1 MLYKQRQKGN
11 RRWELHAGFPLK
23 DCGGC
28 AVHGDRRM
36 LADRRNS
43 SASSYDLAVL
53 FSQMP
58 ANNTERQRRPDRDKT
73 FKQ

>member
-11 RRWELHAGFPLK
+11 RRWELHAEFPLK
-23 DCGGC
+23 DSEGC
-28 AVHGDRRM
+28 AVHSDRRM
-36 LADRRNS
+36 LTDRRNS

-58 ANNTERQRRPDRDKT
+58 ANDAER
-73 FKQ
+73 

>member
-1 MLYKQRQKGN
+1 MLYKQRQKGS
-11 RRWELHAGFPLK
+11 RRWEQYAEFPLK
-23 DCGGC
+23 DSEGG

-58 ANNTERQRRPDRDKT
+58 ANDAER
-73 FKQ
+73 